1 MAAIA
6 ALLTAVLYLGVIVP
20 FDVLDARHL
29 VAQVDARVAD
39 RLNKIASVG
48 DHGVTT
54 TWSALQRRRCRHR
67 AHCDLARR
75 ASRPRAAIDPGAF
88 PLPADAWSRTG
99 RQPVR
104 SPRRGDFRLIPMRVP
119 ATAGSWPARAWPKP
133 NTLRPLSGEP
143 SLSPARCWFS
153 AMFGGALAIGLMA
166 SRPLEQA
173 RRRQLEFT
181 ADASH
186 ELRTPVAVIEAESAL
201 ALSSDRDGNSYRTT
215 LRRIGT
221 EGKRLRHIVE
231 DLLFLAR
238 FDAKP
243 AVPVDELVDLV
254 TLAGA
259 SVQRFAAVAESKSTQ
274 LSLFTTGADALI
286 EAPPEWVD
294 RLLGVLIDNA
304 CRYAGDGGSV
314 TVTVSSSA
322 KLVTLA
328 VQDSGPGIPPEQRP
342 FLFDRFHRSSNGGEG
357 AGLGL
362 AIADAVVRSTDG
374 KWRVGDGMSGG
385 AHIEVSWRRLYAPGQ
400 FFLAASSATGGEA
413 AGRSTGPPTTAG
425 SMKKR
430 PKEPGVR
437 PSHYALRRHYRVL
450 SGQLV
455 PARSSRP
462 RCRAEAPRRSRV
474 LPRRG
479 EVTVG

>member
-1 MAAIA
+1 VGMILPGVRPGSVSAHAARVAAIA
-6 ALLTAVLYLGVIVP
+6 ALLTAVLYLGVIVS

-29 VAQVDARVAD
+29 VAQVDARVTH
-39 RLNKIASVG
+39 RLNTIALLG
-48 DHGVTT
+48 DHGAPLHGRLSNDDDVDTAPIVI
-54 TWSALQRRRCRHR
+54 W
-67 AHCDLARR
+67 
-75 ASRPRAAIDPGAF
+75 RAASEGPALPVTPGAF
-88 PLPADAWSRTG
+88 SLPADAWSRTG
-99 RQPVR
+99 DATSAV
-104 SPRRGDFRLIPMRVP
+104 SHGGNFRLIAKR
-119 ATAGSWPARAWPKP
+119 AGNGWLVAGESLAETQHVEAVVGRAELIAGPV
-133 NTLRPLSGEP
+133 LVL
-143 SLSPARCWFS
+143 
-153 AMFGGALAIGLMA
+153 AMFGAALAIGLMA

-186 ELRTPVAVIEAESAL
+186 ELRTPVAVIEAETAL
-201 ALSSDRDGNSYRTT
+201 ALSSDRDGDSYRTT

-259 SVQRFAAVAESKSTQ
+259 SVERFAAVAESKSTQ
-274 LSLFTTGADALI
+274 LSLFTAGADALI

-294 RLLGVLIDNA
+294 RLFGVLIDNA

-342 FLFDRFHRSSNGGEG
+342 FLFDRFHRGSNGGEG

-385 AHIEVSWRRLYAPGQ
+385 ANMEVSWRRLYARDN
-400 FFLAASSATGGEA
+400 FSA
-413 AGRSTGPPTTAG
+413 R
-425 SMKKR
+425 
-430 PKEPGVR
+430 
-437 PSHYALRRHYRVL
+437 HHRR
-450 SGQLV
+450 
-455 PARSSRP
+455 
-462 RCRAEAPRRSRV
+462 RAERPQDAPLD
-474 LPRRG
+474 LPQLQG
-479 EVTVG
+479 Q

>member
-1 MAAIA
+1 MRMILPWVRPGSASAHAARVAAIA
-6 ALLTAVLYLGVIVP
+6 ALLTAVLYLGIIVP

-29 VAQVDARVAD
+29 VAQVDARVTH
-39 RLNKIASVG
+39 RLNKIASLG
-48 DHGVTT
+48 DHGAPPHGRLSNDDDVDTAPIVIWQAGSEGPALPVT
-54 TWSALQRRRCRHR
+54 
-67 AHCDLARR
+67 
-75 ASRPRAAIDPGAF
+75 PGAF

-99 RQPVR
+99 GATSAVT
-104 SPRRGDFRLIPMRVP
+104 RGGNFRLIPKR
-119 ATAGSWPARAWPKP
+119 AGNGWLVAGESLAETQHIEAVVGRAELIAGPV
-133 NTLRPLSGEP
+133 LVL
-143 SLSPARCWFS
+143 

-186 ELRTPVAVIEAESAL
+186 ELRTPVTVIEAESAL

-294 RLLGVLIDNA
+294 RLFGVLIDNA

-342 FLFDRFHRSSNGGEG
+342 FLFDRFHRGSNGGEG

-385 AHIEVSWRRLYAPGQ
+385 AHIEVSWRRLYARDN
-400 FFLAASSATGGEA
+400 FSA
-413 AGRSTGPPTTAG
+413 R
-425 SMKKR
+425 
-430 PKEPGVR
+430 
-437 PSHYALRRHYRVL
+437 HHRR
-450 SGQLV
+450 
-455 PARSSRP
+455 
-462 RCRAEAPRRSRV
+462 RAERPQDV
-474 LPRRG
+474 PLDLPQLQDQ
-479 EVTVG
+479 